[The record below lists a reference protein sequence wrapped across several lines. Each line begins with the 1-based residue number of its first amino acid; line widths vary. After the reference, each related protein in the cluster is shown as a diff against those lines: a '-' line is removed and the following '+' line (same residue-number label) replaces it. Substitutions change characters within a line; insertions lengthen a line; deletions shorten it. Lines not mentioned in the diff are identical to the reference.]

1 MFRKIALT
9 AAAFAV
15 IAGAGLTANTQK
27 AEAKVHFNI
36 GIGHGFGHGY
46 GYGYGHGYYRPV
58 YQGRRCFRTRG
69 HKVRYWSNSRG
80 RWVVKWKRGRRICRY

>member
-27 AEAKVHFNI
+27 AEAKVRVHI
-36 GIGHGFGHGY
+36 GLGFPGY
-46 GYGYGHGYYRPV
+46 YGGYYVPVYRPV
-58 YQGRRCFRTRG
+58 YRGGCYRTRG
-69 HKVRYWSNSRG
+69 HRVRYWHRGHGHWHVRWRRG
-80 RWVVKWKRGRRICRY
+80 RLICY

>member
-15 IAGAGLTANTQK
+15 IVGAGLTANTQK

-36 GIGHGFGHGY
+36 GIGLGGGGY
-46 GYGYGHGYYRPV
+46 YGGYYRPV
-58 YQGRRCFRTRG
+58 YSGRHCFRTRG
-69 HKVRYWSNSRG
+69 HKVRYWSRSHGHWHKR
-80 RWVVKWKRGRRICRY
+80 WKRGRLVCR